1 MLTTSIDTAT
11 VAGREALQI
20 RPLVEFPRLRAA
32 MGLESAPCPELPKR
46 TATAKRAQRPSAK
59 QSHPKSAH
67 ATQSSKRLAGT
78 QDRRFDRRALL
89 ESGAA

>member
-11 VAGREALQI
+11 AAGREALQI
-20 RPLVEFPRLRAA
+20 RPLIEFPQLRVA
-32 MGLESAPCPELPKR
+32 MGLDAAPCPELPKR
-46 TATAKRAQRPSAK
+46 TAGAKRAQRPTTK
-59 QSHPKSAH
+59 QSHPKQSH
-67 ATQSSKRLAGT
+67 ATQSSKRLAGP